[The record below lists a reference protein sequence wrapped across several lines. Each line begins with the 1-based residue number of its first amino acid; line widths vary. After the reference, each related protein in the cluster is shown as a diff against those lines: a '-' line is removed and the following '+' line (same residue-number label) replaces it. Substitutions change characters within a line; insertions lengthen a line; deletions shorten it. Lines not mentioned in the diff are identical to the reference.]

1 MFTGTMRT
9 WEFRQQLNKYNALI
23 PAIETAFEY
32 QTGETVVGAQF
43 RGETPSVGTGEKLMQ
58 LITEEDNFDYN
69 TYGWKLLL
77 SNPGMGG
84 TTISELSDKSGIYY
98 QRLLD
103 DVTAGKSLANSQGK
117 SYACNAVS
125 WIQGETD
132 NYYNLSASV
141 YYEKMVALFDSLNSD
156 IKAITGQTE
165 DVNFFLY
172 QTDSSHFYGPV
183 GDSYRYPHIP
193 LAQLR
198 IAREKSNVHLA
209 TPIYH
214 LPKIGDHTHF
224 TAVGSKWFGG
234 YFGIA
239 FKRVLIDNKKDN
251 YLYIKEAFVQGN
263 NIFVTFNVP
272 KPPLV
277 LDTINQIDRGV
288 GKGFQIRNV
297 NDFADNSYL
306 DIITGVEIIRP
317 DMIKISCS
325 SSPVGKKLTYAVS
338 NANSYGVSSQY
349 IGGNL
354 RDSQDITFNFK
365 ENVGAST
372 ETEHKMFNW
381 LPISEIL
388 L

>member
-1 MFTGTMRT
+1 M
-9 WEFRQQLNKYNALI
+9 L
-23 PAIETAFEY
+23 
-32 QTGETVVGAQF
+32 
-43 RGETPSVGTGEKLMQ
+43 
-58 LITEEDNFDYN
+58 
-69 TYGWKLLL
+69 
-77 SNPGMGG
+77 
-84 TTISELSDKSGIYY
+84 
-98 QRLLD
+98 
-103 DVTAGKSLANSQGK
+103 
-117 SYACNAVS
+117 
-125 WIQGETD
+125 
-132 NYYNLSASV
+132 
-141 YYEKMVALFDSLNSD
+141 
-156 IKAITGQTE
+156 
-165 DVNFFLY
+165 
-172 QTDSSHFYGPV
+172 HFC
-183 GDSYRYPHIP
+183 
-193 LAQLR
+193 
-198 IAREKSNVHLA
+198 
-209 TPIYH
+209 
-214 LPKIGDHTHF
+214 
-224 TAVGSKWFGG
+224 
-234 YFGIA
+234 
-239 FKRVLIDNKKDN
+239 
-251 YLYIKEAFVQGN
+251 